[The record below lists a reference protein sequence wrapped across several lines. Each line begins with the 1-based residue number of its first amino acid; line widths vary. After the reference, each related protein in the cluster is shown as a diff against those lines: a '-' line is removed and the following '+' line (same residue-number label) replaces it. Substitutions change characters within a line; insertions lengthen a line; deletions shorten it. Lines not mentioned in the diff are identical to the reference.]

1 MRCWQVRRQLLRYED
16 GDLSPQQAAQVQGH
30 LRACPACRS
39 ELAGGRT
46 AVAWVEALDE
56 AEAAPDFSDRV
67 MATIRS
73 GQVTEPA
80 GRRESVLPLWPVA
93 AAMGVGGLVLAAF
106 VGLWAVSIDF
116 SGLASTVVAWGPAAA
131 QAVAAISVMGRALVL
146 LVEAALRIFTG
157 PAVVLIA
164 LDLLL
169 LGVTLLL
176 LRLWNV
182 RRRALRIGTM
192 LAM

>member
-16 GDLSPQQAAQVQGH
+16 GDLSPQQAAQIQGH
-30 LRACPACRS
+30 LRACPACRG
-39 ELAGGRT
+39 ELARGRT

-80 GRRESVLPLWPVA
+80 GQRESVLPLWPVA

-106 VGLWAVSIDF
+106 VGLWAVSVDF
-116 SGLASTVVAWGPAAA
+116 SALGSTLVAWGSDAGQAA
-131 QAVAAISVMGRALVL
+131 AAISVMGKALVL
-146 LVEAALRIFTG
+146 LVEAALRVFTT
-157 PAVVLIA
+157 PALVLIA

-176 LRLWNV
+176 LRLWNA